1 MLSDLDR
8 MQRIIEKKDAE
19 IIELKDNFIVSIKEI
34 EQNLHVKKS
43 IINYYI
49 IYFIIFF
56 FLFKGQNW
64 TTIGRTWTAESG
76 LWAIADGEK
85 TNGGGEKCK
94 KLLMKRD
101 KNEQFYFYSQSVHFF
116 NSPWKLYNYKD
127 MC

>member
-1 MLSDLDR
+1 MLAKKNEVHLLLDEKYCEMLSDLDR

-56 FLFKGQNW
+56 PF
-64 TTIGRTWTAESG
+64 I
-76 LWAIADGEK
+76 
-85 TNGGGEKCK
+85 
-94 KLLMKRD
+94 
-101 KNEQFYFYSQSVHFF
+101 
-116 NSPWKLYNYKD
+116 
-127 MC
+127 